1 MSVNKAIL
9 LGFVGKDPEIR
20 SMSNGKQ
27 VASFSLATSETWKD
41 KNTGEKKTKSEWHNI
56 VIFSEG
62 LVKVCQSYIK
72 KGSKLYI
79 EGAIQTRKW
88 TDNNGNDKYT
98 TEIVLQGF
106 NAKMLLLD
114 GKGDNKPSNTP
125 YKDNQGSAF
134 TNDDL
139 DDSIPFAP
147 YMGL

>member
-114 GKGDNKPSNTP
+114 GKSDKQPS
-125 YKDNQGSAF
+125 NQGSTF

-139 DDSIPFAP
+139 DDSGIPF
-147 YMGL
+147 